1 MVIDIKKLKSS
12 GKSECSFHFECEL
25 QSDVITLPDAEF
37 SKPVS
42 VTGRLTLSGKT
53 VIVEG
58 EIEYVLSAH
67 CSRCLTETEYRAV
80 VEFDEEYSE
89 DKEDVDAYIYSKGLV
104 DLTEMVREK
113 VILSM
118 PYSVYC
124 KEDCKGLCPVCGINL
139 NEAQCDCNK

>member
-25 QSDVITLPDAEF
+25 DNDLITLPSAEF
-37 SKPVS
+37 SGPVS
-42 VTGRLTLSGKT
+42 VTGNLTLSGKT
-53 VIVEG
+53 VIVDG
-58 EIEYVLSAH
+58 EIEYKLSAH
-67 CSRCLTETEYRAV
+67 CSRCLSETEYRAV
-80 VEFDEEYSE
+80 VGFDEEFSE
-89 DKEDVDAYIYSKGLV
+89 NKDDIEAYIYSKGLV